1 MSVNVK
7 SRDSNTLS
15 SNHCPKICFILQSI
29 YFIEIRHFIFFSIF
43 TFDDVQ
49 LTLRDLSPVHSV
61 LLLVAGEDDENA
73 QTQFSRLLGGA
84 LAKVQWGQLFFERSK
99 IKMVNGNICTLY
111 KQHLEKV

>member
-1 MSVNVK
+1 M
-7 SRDSNTLS
+7 
-15 SNHCPKICFILQSI
+15 
-29 YFIEIRHFIFFSIF
+29 
-43 TFDDVQ
+43 
-49 LTLRDLSPVHSV
+49 
-61 LLLVAGEDDENA
+61 AGEDDENA